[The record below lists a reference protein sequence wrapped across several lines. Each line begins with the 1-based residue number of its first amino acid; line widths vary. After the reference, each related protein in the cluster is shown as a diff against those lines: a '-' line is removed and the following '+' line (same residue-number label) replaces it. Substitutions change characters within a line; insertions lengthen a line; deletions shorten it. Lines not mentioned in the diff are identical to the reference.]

1 MEDVIYATEF
11 LDDDPRVI
19 LGPFIK
25 ATTYKEAQTIAEYY
39 GLIIIGEVTDF
50 VPKEKKEVK
59 LH

>member
-11 LDDDPRVI
+11 LDDDPRVV

-25 ATTYKEAQTIAEYY
+25 TTSYKEAKILAERY
-39 GLIIIGEVTDF
+39 GLVIVGEGTDF
-50 VPKEKKEVK
+50 VPKEEMI